1 LKYVLIIL
9 GNRGFAWEILP
20 AYDFM
25 KAHLAE
31 SILQSNSNEWLDVD
45 DSSRER
51 AMFQTNLLNAQA
63 KLNIYREFSDSPI
76 YILAVVLVPWYKW
89 EYFEQK
95 WTRSK
100 VKSAQESAF
109 QYFETHY
116 SSMLDSSDGS
126 KLLLLL
132 LRYLSSP
139 NF

>member
-1 LKYVLIIL
+1 
-9 GNRGFAWEILP
+9 
-20 AYDFM
+20 M

-51 AMFQTNLLNAQA
+51 ATFQTNLLNAQA
-63 KLNIYREFSDSPI
+63 KLNIYREFLDSPI

-109 QYFETHY
+109 
-116 SSMLDSSDGS
+116 
-126 KLLLLL
+126 
-132 LRYLSSP
+132 
-139 NF
+139 

>member
-1 LKYVLIIL
+1 
-9 GNRGFAWEILP
+9 
-20 AYDFM
+20 M

-31 SILQSNSNEWLDVD
+31 SILQSNTNEWLDVD
-45 DSSRER
+45 DSSCER

-63 KLNIYREFSDSPI
+63 RLNIYRELLDSPI

-109 QYFETHY
+109 QYFETYY
-116 SSMLDSSDGS
+116 SNMVDSSDGS
-126 KLLLLL
+126 AAFASAAKVFILT
-132 LRYLSSP
+132 
-139 NF
+139 